1 MRHFN
6 KVTAW
11 SAGITLS
18 LALAA
23 GAAAADKAGRLSG
36 TVISMD
42 KDRSEITIQQGTA
55 HRIAVFNSA
64 TKFSSGAVANSKTV
78 DPATPEQVQA
88 GTYVVCVG
96 TWDNVKLAATACTVR
111 PSKRP

>member
-11 SAGITLS
+11 AAGITLS

-42 KDRSEITIQQGTA
+42 KGRSEITIQQGTA
-55 HRIAVFNSA
+55 HRIVTFNGD
-64 TKFSSGAVANSKTV
+64 TKFSAGAVANSKKA
-78 DPATPEQVQA
+78 DPATPDQVQA
-88 GTYVVCVG
+88 GTYLVCVG
-96 TWDNVKLAATACTVR
+96 TWDNVKLAASACTVR